1 MSKRI
6 ILGRAWAALVAG
18 LVGVGMLAVVPSAS
32 AHEGHGH
39 VLLYTE
45 APAGPWHDPAIA
57 EGAPKVKAALEAAG
71 MTVTLDADS
80 SEFTDEGLAAY
91 DAIVAFQINGNP
103 WTEAE
108 KGALERWMAAGGGIA
123 AVHNALDMRGNYS
136 WWDNMVGSLMPG
148 HAPTGTDPGPQGVV
162 RVEDDAHPSTE
173 HLTEGRWTRND
184 EWYNFSNNVRGTAHV
199 LATMDE
205 TTYAGGTMGYDHP
218 ISWCKPYEGGKFWG
232 TAMGHFPSHFDEP
245 KLLAH
250 LVGGVKYVADL
261 ADGDCGGT
269 VSSNFER
276 VPLDQNTSAPYAI
289 DIADDGRV
297 FYTELVRGQIRMY
310 DPATQAVT
318 TVLEVP
324 VYSGGEDGLLGIAL
338 DPDFTENGHIFVYRS
353 PASAND
359 SDPAN
364 FFSVVSRFT
373 MENGSV
379 DPATEKEI
387 IEIPARRLPDEPGHT
402 GGGLDFD
409 AQGNLYIGI
418 GDDVNPHSEP
428 SGGYAPISER
438 DGTFHDAR
446 ATSANTNDLRGKL
459 LRITPAADGNG
470 YTIPEGNLFDEA
482 ADTNDKTLPEIYA
495 MGFRNPFR
503 FAVDQETGWVSMAD
517 YSPDNG
523 TDAPATRGPA
533 GISEWNLIKS
543 PGNYGWP
550 LCMGANEPFR
560 DVDYRTN
567 PVTVGAFFD
576 CANPVNDSV
585 RNTGLTNLPP
595 ARGADMYYGY
605 QRSSVPSVIP
615 QGGGLAP
622 MGGPFY
628 RYDEALESDT
638 KFPESYDGKPFFY
651 DWARNKMYSIQ
662 TKNPVTDN
670 PGTEVEKVNPFLP
683 QQQFLAPIDSKFG
696 PDGSLYVLDWG
707 GGFGRDNPTSGL
719 YRVDYISGSRS
730 PVARITTDVNS
741 GQAPLTVAFD
751 GGDSTDPEGATLD
764 YAWDF
769 DGDGTTD
776 ATGETATHT
785 FTEDGVFDPR
795 LTVTDPAGKTG
806 TTTAPITVGNTRPE
820 VGFNLPPN
828 GSFFDFGD
836 DLSWDVAVS
845 DAEDGSV
852 SGDDVII
859 QPALGHDE
867 HAHPLTPTTGL
878 TGTTPT
884 SLGGHAPDENI
895 FFAIDARYTDA
906 GGAGGANPLTGSDT
920 TLVFPKLRQAEF
932 FDAKSPSATVAPGR
946 DPAGGEDVVVGKG
959 GAWISFDPVSF
970 HRINKLALRVQAT
983 TAGGTIELRRGSAT
997 GDVVKSV
1004 PIPATGSTT
1013 YQDVVVDMTDVPAA
1027 TMNLFFVFTGANDIK
1042 LNFFEAIG
1050 RGSSPAALPEV
1061 QVTAPAQGVQLT
1073 PDTDV
1078 EVTADASQDE
1088 GAISKVEFFV
1098 GDSSLG
1104 EDSTAPYAVTWRTPV
1119 EEGLYNLT
1127 AVATNEA
1134 GKTKTSRIVVAQ
1146 VGELFG
1152 SLQTFTNVDGSFERL
1167 PSGFR
1172 ITGAGNDAWQGT
1184 DQYSALYQPSGGDD
1198 SYDAVVRV
1206 DAHTMTHGSAKA
1218 GLIVRNDMTQPG
1230 VSPGYAMVAL
1240 RPANGMEFLTDSD
1253 GNGQLNTS
1261 VGGGTSGT
1269 PKWLKL
1275 SRRGDAFSGYW
1286 SNNGTTWSQIGT
1298 TQTLANAG
1306 ASQDVGMVEM
1316 AHEAAAKSADFSQ
1329 FAIETDPTEPQPEQP
1344 SDPLTCATGPVSDE
1358 FDSPALLPKWTLR
1371 NEAAKPITQTAGALN
1386 LPVTTGDINEANTGP
1401 VSFAGQS
1408 LPAGNW
1414 EATTRITL
1422 AHSSHW
1428 QWAGLVVHKSD
1439 DEYNKLAFVRN
1450 NSGGRF
1456 IEFQSETAG
1465 NRTTPGNPALPA
1477 DFPTTIHLRLTNT
1490 NGTLTAAYSA
1500 DGTAWTDVSGSTA
1513 LKTGAETRIGLMAA
1527 GDLGATPQVAKADW
1541 LRVTPDGTAAV
1552 EADDEFTGSSLDG
1565 CRWAESVRYNSNT
1578 ESVADGHLKIS
1589 TEPGDINGN
1598 NPISPRNFIL
1608 QKAPEGDW
1616 VATTKLKAPLKH
1628 RWQLAGLMMYGDD
1641 NNYVKADVVAYNAP
1655 GAALDL
1661 RAELAAEKNAAG
1673 VSGGDALNIADS
1685 SESGYW
1691 YVRVTKVG
1699 TRYTA
1704 EVSDGGV
1711 AWQAIGDGITYDGPL
1726 RALGVMAIGP
1736 EQEEPAAV
1744 EFDYF
1749 HLDTEEEPP
1758 VDTTAPVTTADQA
1771 EVDGGVEVTLEAT
1784 DDDSGVAS
1792 TEYRIDEG
1800 DWIDYTA
1807 PFTIS
1812 EPGEHTVEFRSTDVA
1827 GNEEATKSLTVT
1839 VEEEVPVDTTAPVTT
1854 ATWNPA
1860 APNGQN
1866 GWFVTAPSFTLSATD
1881 AGSTVAGT
1889 EFRID
1894 AGTWAAY
1901 SGPVTLTGDGAHQ
1914 VEYRSTDSAG
1924 NVETAHV
1931 VDVSV
1936 DSVAPASTATV
1947 NGATVTVAATDATSG
1962 VLRTEV
1968 KVDDGVWQPY
1978 TGPVTVT
1985 DAGTHTVGYRSVDVA
2000 GNAEADRSVE
2010 VVVEGTPPRDTT
2022 APTVAVTGV
2031 TDKATYGDSR
2041 RPDVAWTATDAG
2053 SGVATV
2059 TASLDGAA
2067 IQPGVL
2073 ELWRLPLGSHTLTV
2087 TATDRA
2093 GNSATTSVVF
2103 TTRTSFTDLR
2113 RLVKQFADDGEI
2125 KSKVEKRLLRHLTLA
2140 DRWVEKGK
2148 DGKAVMEL
2156 KGFKKDAQDVRDNAV
2171 RAALKRDADW
2181 LIKSLG

>member
-6 ILGRAWAALVAG
+6 ILVRAWVALVAG

-57 EGAPKVKAALEAAG
+57 EAAPKVKAALEAEG
-71 MTVTLDADS
+71 MTVTLDNDS
-80 SEFTDEGLAAY
+80 SEFTDEGLATY

-103 WTEAE
+103 WTDAE
-108 KGALERWMAAGGGIA
+108 KASLERWMAAGGGIA
-123 AVHNALDMRGNYS
+123 AVHNALDMRGNYA

-148 HAPTGTDPGPQGVV
+148 HAPTGTDPGQPGVV
-162 RVEDDAHPSTE
+162 RVEDHAHPSTD
-173 HLTEGRWTRND
+173 HLTEGRWSRGD
-184 EWYNFSNNVRGTAHV
+184 EWYNFSNNVRGTAHI

-205 TTYAGGTMGYDHP
+205 TTYGGGNMGYDHP
-218 ISWCKPYEGGKFWG
+218 ISWCKPYEGGRFWG

-245 KLLAH
+245 KLLEH
-250 LVGGVKYVADL
+250 LIGGVKYAAGL
-261 ADGDCGGT
+261 EAGDCGGT
-269 VSSNFER
+269 VWSNFER

-310 DPATQAVT
+310 DPATQSVT

-324 VYSGGEDGLLGIAL
+324 VYAGGEDGLLGIAL
-338 DPDFTENGHIFVYRS
+338 DPGFTQNGHIFVYRS

-373 MENGSV
+373 MAGGVV
-379 DPATEKEI
+379 DPASEKEI

-428 SGGYAPISER
+428 SGGYAPLSER

-470 YTIPEGNLFDEA
+470 YTIPQGNLFDEA

-503 FAVDQETGWVSMAD
+503 FSVDQETGWISMAD
-517 YSPDNG
+517 YSPDNN

-533 GISEWNLIKS
+533 GVAEWNLIKS

-628 RYDEALESDT
+628 SYDEALESDT
-638 KFPESYDGKPFFY
+638 KFPASYDGKPFFY
-651 DWARNKMYSIQ
+651 DWARNKMFSIQ
-662 TKNPVTDN
+662 VKDPATGN

-730 PVARITTDVNS
+730 PVARITTDRDS
-741 GQAPLTVAFD
+741 GPAPLTVAFD
-751 GGDSTDPEGATLD
+751 GRGSTDPEGATLS

-769 DGDGTTD
+769 DGDGNTD

-785 FTEDGVFDPR
+785 FTEAGLFDPR
-795 LTVTDPAGKTG
+795 LTVTDPAGKSG

-820 VGFNLPPN
+820 VTFNLPPN

-836 DLSWDVAVS
+836 DLSWDVEVT
-845 DAEDGSV
+845 DAEDGTV

-895 FFAIDARYTDA
+895 FFAIDARYTDG

-920 TLVFPKLRQAEF
+920 TLVFPKLREAEF
-932 FDAKSPSATVAPGR
+932 FDAKSASATVAPGR
-946 DPAGGEDVVVGKG
+946 DPAGGGDVVVGKG

-983 TAGGTIELRRGSAT
+983 AAGGTIELRKGSAT
-997 GDVVKSV
+997 GAVVKSV
-1004 PIPATGSTT
+1004 PIPATGSTS
-1013 YQDVVVDMTDVPAA
+1013 YQDVVVDMTDVPAE
-1027 TMNLFFVFTGANDIK
+1027 TMDLFFVFTGANDIK

-1061 QVTAPAQGVQLT
+1061 QITAPAQGVQLT

-1078 EVTADASQDE
+1078 EVTADASQDG

-1104 EDSTAPYAVTWRTPV
+1104 EDATAPYAVTWHTPT

-1152 SLQTFTNVDGSFERL
+1152 SLQPFTNVNGAFERL
-1167 PSGFR
+1167 ASGFR
-1172 ITGAGNDAWQGT
+1172 IIGAGNDTWQGT
-1184 DQYSALYQPSGGDD
+1184 DQYSALYQPAGGDD
-1198 SYDAVVRV
+1198 RYDAVVRV

-1240 RPANGMEFLTDSD
+1240 RPAGGMEFLTDAD
-1253 GNGQLNTS
+1253 GNGTLNTS

-1275 SRRGDAFSGYW
+1275 SRRGDSYSGYW
-1286 SNNGTTWSQIGT
+1286 SNTGTSWTQIGT
-1298 TQTLANAG
+1298 AVTLANAG
-1306 ASQDVGMVEM
+1306 ATQDVGMVEM
-1316 AHEAAAKSADFSQ
+1316 SHEAAAKSADFSQ
-1329 FAIETDPTEPQPEQP
+1329 FAIDTEPTDPQPQLP

-1358 FDSPALLPKWTLR
+1358 FDSPSLLPKWTLR
-1371 NEAAKPITQTAGALN
+1371 NDPAKPITQTTGSLN
-1386 LPVTTGDINEANTGP
+1386 LPVTTGDINEANAGP
-1401 VSFAGQS
+1401 VSFAGQP
-1408 LPAGNW
+1408 LPAGSW

-1450 NSGGRF
+1450 NAGGRF
-1456 IEFQSETAG
+1456 IEFQSETG
-1465 NRTTPGNPALPA
+1465 GSRSTPGAPALPA

-1513 LKTGAETRIGLMAA
+1513 LKTGAGTQIGLMAA
-1527 GDLGATPQVAKADW
+1527 GDLGATPVVARADW
-1541 LRVTPDGTAAV
+1541 LRVTPDGTAV
-1552 EADDEFTGSSLDG
+1552 FEADDEFDGTSLDG
-1565 CRWAESVRYNSNT
+1565 CRWAESVRYNSHT

-1589 TEPGDINGN
+1589 TEPGDINAN

-1616 VATTKLKAPLKH
+1616 VATTRLKAPLKH

-1673 VSGGDALNIADS
+1673 VSGGDQLNIADS

-1691 YVRVTKVG
+1691 YVRVTKAG
-1699 TRYTA
+1699 TGYTA

-1736 EQEEPAAV
+1736 DQEEPVTV

-1749 HLDTEEEPP
+1749 HLDGDE
-1758 VDTTAPVTTADQA
+1758 APA
-1771 EVDGGVEVTLEAT
+1771 
-1784 DDDSGVAS
+1784 
-1792 TEYRIDEG
+1792 
-1800 DWIDYTA
+1800 
-1807 PFTIS
+1807 
-1812 EPGEHTVEFRSTDVA
+1812 
-1827 GNEEATKSLTVT
+1827 
-1839 VEEEVPVDTTAPVTT
+1839 DTTAPVTT
-1854 ATWNPA
+1854 ATWTPA
-1860 APNGQN
+1860 APDGQN
-1866 GWFVTAPSFTLSATD
+1866 GWFVTAPGFTLGATD
-1881 AGSTVAGT
+1881 EGSTVAGT
-1889 EFRID
+1889 EYRID
-1894 AGTWAAY
+1894 AGTWTAY
-1901 SGPVTLTGDGAHQ
+1901 TGPVSLTGDGRHQ
-1914 VEYRSTDSAG
+1914 VEYRSTDTAG
-1924 NVETAHV
+1924 NTETAHV

-1947 NGATVTVAATDATSG
+1947 SGATVTVTATDATSG
-1962 VLRTEV
+1962 VARTEV
-1968 KVDDGVWQPY
+1968 KVDDGAWQAY

-1985 DAGTHTVGYRSVDVA
+1985 GEGRHAVGHRSVDVA
-2000 GNAEADRSVE
+2000 GNVEAESSVE
-2010 VVVEGTPPRDTT
+2010 VVVEGPPRDTT
-2022 APTVAVTGV
+2022 APTVSVTGV
-2031 TDKATYGDSR
+2031 TDGATYGDSR
-2041 RPDVAWTATDAG
+2041 RPSVAWTATDAG

-2059 TASLDGAA
+2059 TAGLDGAA
-2067 IQPGVL
+2067 IESGVL
-2073 ELWRLPLGSHTLTV
+2073 ELWRLPLGDHTLTV
-2087 TATDRA
+2087 SATDRA
-2093 GNSATTSVVF
+2093 GNSATTSVTF
-2103 TTRTSFTDLR
+2103 TTETSIADLR
-2113 RLVKQFADDGEI
+2113 RLVKRFADDGKI
-2125 KSKVEKRLLRHLTLA
+2125 RPAVEKRLLQHLALA
-2140 DRWVEKGK
+2140 AQWLDEGR
-2148 DGKAVMEL
+2148 DGRAIREL
-2156 KGFKKDAQDVRDNAV
+2156 RAFKNDAEDVRDNAV
-2171 RAALKRDADW
+2171 RSALKRDASW
-2181 LIKSLG
+2181 LIESLG

>member
-6 ILGRAWAALVAG
+6 ILVRAWTALVAG
-18 LVGVGMLAVVPSAS
+18 LVGVGVLAVVPSAS

-45 APAGPWHDPAIA
+45 APAGPWHDAAIA
-57 EGAPKVKAALEAAG
+57 EGAPKVKAALEAEG
-71 MTVTLDADS
+71 ITVTLDADS
-80 SEFTDEGLAAY
+80 SEFTDEGLAQF

-103 WTEAE
+103 WTDAE

-123 AVHNALDMRGNYS
+123 AVHNALDMRGNYA

-148 HAPTGTDPGPQGVV
+148 HAPTGTDPGQPGVV
-162 RVEDDAHPSTE
+162 RVEDHAHPSTD
-173 HLTEGRWTRND
+173 HLTEGRWSRSD
-184 EWYNFSNNVRGTAHV
+184 EWYNFSNNVRGTAHI

-205 TTYAGGTMGYDHP
+205 TTYGGGNMGYDHP
-218 ISWCKPYEGGKFWG
+218 ISWCKPYEGGRFWG

-245 KLLAH
+245 KLLEH
-250 LVGGVKYVADL
+250 LVGGVKYVAGL
-261 ADGDCGGT
+261 EDGDCGGT
-269 VSSNFER
+269 VWSNFER

-310 DPATQAVT
+310 DPETQAVT

-324 VYSGGEDGLLGIAL
+324 VYAGGEDGLLGIAL
-338 DPDFTENGHIFVYRS
+338 DPDFTQNGHIFVYRS

-373 MENGSV
+373 MENGAV

-387 IEIPARRLPDEPGHT
+387 IQIPARRLPDEPGHT

-428 SGGYAPISER
+428 SGGYAPLSER

-482 ADTNDKTLPEIYA
+482 EDTNDKTLPEIYA

-503 FAVDQETGWVSMAD
+503 FAVDQETGWISMAD

-523 TDAPATRGPA
+523 TDAPNTRGPA

-576 CANPVNDSV
+576 CANPVNDSI

-628 RYDEALESDT
+628 RFDEALESDT

-651 DWARNKMYSIQ
+651 DWARNKMFSIQ
-662 TKNPVTDN
+662 TKNPATGT

-730 PVARITTDVNS
+730 PVARVTTDVDS

-751 GGDSTDPEGATLD
+751 GSGSTDPEGATLT

-785 FTEDGVFDPR
+785 FTEAGLFDPR

-820 VGFNLPPN
+820 VDFNLPPN

-836 DLSWDVAVS
+836 DLSWDVAVT
-845 DAEDGSV
+845 DAEDGTV

-895 FFAIDARYTDA
+895 FFAIDARYTD
-906 GGAGGANPLTGSDT
+906 GGGEGGANPLTGSDT

-932 FDAKSPSATVAPGR
+932 FDAKSANATVAPGR

-959 GAWISFDPVSF
+959 GAWIKFEPVSF

-983 TAGGTIELRRGSAT
+983 TAGGTIELRKGSAT
-997 GDVVKSV
+997 GTVVKSV
-1004 PIPATGSTT
+1004 PIPATGSTS
-1013 YQDVVVDMTDVPAA
+1013 YQDVVVDMTDVGDE
-1027 TMNLFFVFTGANDIK
+1027 TMDLFFVFTGAGDIK

-1061 QVTAPAQGVQLT
+1061 QITAPAQGVQLT

-1078 EVTADASQDE
+1078 QVTADASQDE

-1104 EDSTAPYAVTWRTPV
+1104 EDTTAPYAVSWHTPT

-1127 AVATNEA
+1127 AVATNGA

-1152 SLQTFTNVDGSFERL
+1152 SLQPFTNVDGAFERL
-1167 PSGFR
+1167 ASGFR
-1172 ITGAGNDAWQGT
+1172 ITGAGNDTWQGT
-1184 DQYSALYQPSGGDD
+1184 DQYSALYEPAGGDD
-1198 SYDAVVRV
+1198 VYDAVVRV
-1206 DAHTMTHGSAKA
+1206 DSHTMTHGSAKA
-1218 GLIVRNDMTQPG
+1218 GLMVRNDMTQPG

-1240 RPANGMEFLTDSD
+1240 RPAGGMEFLTDSD
-1253 GNGQLNTS
+1253 GNGTLNTS

-1275 SRRGDAFSGYW
+1275 SRRGDSFSGYW
-1286 SNNGTTWSQIGT
+1286 SNDGTTWSQIGT
-1298 TQTLANAG
+1298 TLTLANAG
-1306 ASQDVGMVEM
+1306 ATQDVGMVEM
-1316 AHEAAAKSADFSQ
+1316 SHEAAAKSADFSQ
-1329 FAIETDPTEPQPEQP
+1329 FAIDTDPTAPEPEQP

-1358 FDSPALLPKWTLR
+1358 FNSPSLLPKWTLR
-1371 NEAAKPITQTAGALN
+1371 NDPAKPITQTAGALN
-1386 LPVTTGDINEANTGP
+1386 LPVTTGDINEANNGP
-1401 VSFAGQS
+1401 VSFAGQP
-1408 LPAGNW
+1408 LPAGSW

-1422 AHSSHW
+1422 THSSQW

-1450 NSGGRF
+1450 ASGGRF
-1456 IEFQSETAG
+1456 VEFQSETAG
-1465 NRTTPGNPALPA
+1465 SRTTPGNPGVPA

-1500 DGTAWTDVSGSTA
+1500 DGTAWTIVSGSTA
-1513 LKTGAETRIGLMAA
+1513 LKTGAGTRIGLMAA

-1541 LRVTPDGTAAV
+1541 LRVTPDSTAV
-1552 EADDEFTGSSLDG
+1552 FEADDEFTGTSLDG
-1565 CRWAESVRYNSNT
+1565 CRWAETVRYNSNT

-1616 VATTKLKAPLKH
+1616 VATTRLKAPLKH

-1641 NNYVKADVVAYNAP
+1641 DNYVKADVVAYNAP

-1673 VSGGDALNIADS
+1673 VSGGDQLNIADS

-1691 YVRVTKVG
+1691 YVRVTKTG
-1699 TRYTA
+1699 TSYTA
-1704 EVSDGGV
+1704 EVSDGGI
-1711 AWQAIGDGITYDGPL
+1711 AWQAIGDGVTYDGPL

-1736 EQEEPAAV
+1736 EQEEPVTV

-1749 HLDTEEEPP
+1749 HLDGDE
-1758 VDTTAPVTTADQA
+1758 APT
-1771 EVDGGVEVTLEAT
+1771 
-1784 DDDSGVAS
+1784 
-1792 TEYRIDEG
+1792 
-1800 DWIDYTA
+1800 
-1807 PFTIS
+1807 
-1812 EPGEHTVEFRSTDVA
+1812 
-1827 GNEEATKSLTVT
+1827 
-1839 VEEEVPVDTTAPVTT
+1839 DTTAPVTT
-1854 ATWNPA
+1854 ATWTPA
-1860 APNGQN
+1860 APDGQN
-1866 GWFVTAPSFTLSATD
+1866 GWFVTAPGFTLGATD
-1881 AGSTVAGT
+1881 EGSTVAGT
-1889 EFRID
+1889 EYRID
-1894 AGTWAAY
+1894 AGTWTAY
-1901 SGPVTLTGDGAHQ
+1901 TGPVSLTGDGRHQ
-1914 VEYRSTDSAG
+1914 VEYRSTDTAG
-1924 NVETAHV
+1924 NTEAAHV

-1947 NGATVTVAATDATSG
+1947 SGPTVTLTATDATSG
-1962 VLRTEV
+1962 VQRTEV
-1968 KVDDGVWQPY
+1968 RVDSGAWQAY

-1985 DAGTHTVGYRSVDVA
+1985 GEGRHTVGYRSVDVA
-2000 GNAEADRSVE
+2000 GNVEADRSVE
-2010 VVVEGTPPRDTT
+2010 VVVDGPPRDTT
-2022 APTVAVTGV
+2022 SPTISVTGV
-2031 TDKATYGDSR
+2031 TDGATYGDSR
-2041 RPDVAWTATDAG
+2041 RPSVAWTATDAG

-2059 TASLDGAA
+2059 TAGLDGAA
-2067 IQPGVL
+2067 IEPGVL
-2073 ELWRLPLGSHTLTV
+2073 ELWRLPLGDHTLTV

-2093 GNSATTSVVF
+2093 GNSATTSVTF
-2103 TTRTSFTDLR
+2103 TTETSVADLR
-2113 RLVKQFADDGEI
+2113 RLVKQFADAGEI
-2125 KSKVEKRLLRHLTLA
+2125 KPTLEKRLLQHLA
-2140 DRWVEKGK
+2140 RAAQWIDEGR
-2148 DGKAVMEL
+2148 DGKAIKEL
-2156 KGFKKDAQDVRDNAV
+2156 KAFKSDARDVRDNAV
-2171 RAALKRDADW
+2171 RSALKRDASW
-2181 LIKSLG
+2181 LIDSLG